1 MRARD
6 ARGVNEKKSRVR
18 ERRNHPGT
26 SRASRRVARRVW
38 FFPTRNVSVDG
49 SFVTPSPRLQ
59 TAASLE
65 RGPLRR
71 DVLRAPQLRPGARP
85 ERPPARDVDLPLLQR
100 VPAVHVVVTSRGDA
114 LEDAVVHRDRRG
126 RARRVRAHLDLA
138 LRAPRLDLAVE
149 ALVAAAA
156 LLRRL
161 RRTDADG
168 GGRGRGGSRSRGRSE
183 TARAMPGTP
192 GTARRPGWDGGGTAR
207 GRTSAGTKMA
217 RNRRRTSAARRGR
230 GTGRARTPSLTR
242 ARARERSAPGRS
254 EENICRGAAGWR
266 PAAVTRRSTR
276 RSNEEMRPGSFAR
289 SREIRAASSAG
300 PSCRSARSDLR
311 RASGA
316 SGARFGSA
324 LRERAS
330 GASSR
335 ARASRGSLGRD
346 LHLARSRP
354 PPPRAGPVSPPRASV
369 RPRPPRRG
377 EGPTRPARSRRR
389 SSSGAARSR
398 GTSPCSSSSAR
409 ASAARSSSCRG
420 ATARRPSRPR
430 AAATRPFF
438 PPERAPRPFAVPSRP
453 PPPPRA
459 SPPRPSL
466 PRPVVD
472 DTAPERRARPLH
484 AASRGP
490 RTRGPPP
497 HPPGE
502 AVDATPPPPPE
513 RRRIR
518 PRAAPPSRPPSRA
531 DEIDVGGARPHRSA
545 PRRPAT
551 VPRDCSEPR
560 EFVRFHSIDPLGLDA
575 ARGSGWFEAARRRRR
590 SSRVF
595 ARARSPREPLRVV
608 LSLALDLVRA
618 RDDVGRSRPAPPVRG
633 PLEAFSPE
641 RPLARVGFGRR
652 RF

>member
-1 MRARD
+1 MGRRSD
-6 ARGVNEKKSRVR
+6 GPPPGQRRRGTGE
-18 ERRNHPGT
+18 
-26 SRASRRVARRVW
+26 
-38 FFPTRNVSVDG
+38 
-49 SFVTPSPRLQ
+49 
-59 TAASLE
+59 
-65 RGPLRR
+65 
-71 DVLRAPQLRPGARP
+71 
-85 ERPPARDVDLPLLQR
+85 
-100 VPAVHVVVTSRGDA
+100 
-114 LEDAVVHRDRRG
+114 G
-126 RARRVRAHLDLA
+126 RARR
-138 LRAPRLDLAVE
+138 
-149 ALVAAAA
+149 
-156 LLRRL
+156 
-161 RRTDADG
+161 G
-168 GGRGRGGSRSRGRSE
+168 GGAGRP
-183 TARAMPGTP
+183 RA
-192 GTARRPGWDGGGTAR
+192 
-207 GRTSAGTKMA
+207 
-217 RNRRRTSAARRGR
+217 
-230 GTGRARTPSLTR
+230 TPSLTR

-316 SGARFGSA
+316 SGARFGSVLA
-324 LRERAS
+324 RARV
-330 GASSR
+330 ARVSR
-335 ARASRGSLGRD
+335 AR
-346 LHLARSRP
+346 
-354 PPPRAGPVSPPRASV
+354 PPPRALAPSPHPLGSRCRTPPARRS
-369 RPRPPRRG
+369 RPRPRRVAAKAR
-377 EGPTRPARSRRR
+377 TRLAPSRRR

-420 ATARRPSRPR
+420 ATVRRPSPPLARRHAPPLFFHPNARPAR
-430 AAATRPFF
+430 SPSHPDPH
-438 PPERAPRPFAVPSRP
+438 PP
-453 PPPPRA
+453 
-459 SPPRPSL
+459 SPARHL
-466 PRPVVD
+466 PRPLAPVAD
-472 DTAPERRARPLH
+472 DTPPPNERADAPLH
-484 AASRGP
+484 AALARRP
-490 RTRGPPP
+490 RTWPAPRPRRPRRGRRRRRRRRR
-497 HPPGE
+497 
-502 AVDATPPPPPE
+502 PE